1 MTLNFVSVDQ
11 EKAKGKE
18 EWRMSKTVTVLLDTD
33 IGDDIDDVWALAV
46 CLMHPQI
53 NLLGVSTVYADTT
66 ARAVIARWLIEAAG
80 KKVEV
85 AAGEQHPLDRS
96 VSLYRP
102 NQMKAITPEDEQRL
116 KSGRSDGVAF
126 LAEKIE
132 AFQGDELVL
141 LTVGPLTNAA
151 KLLTE
156 HPRAAEKITRIV
168 SMVGTLLPE
177 HSKPEYN
184 ASVDPKATKILF
196 ECGKPLTMI
205 GLDVTLRCRLSETD
219 LEELSR
225 SEKLLTKRLLA
236 LTKAWQDAHRRSD
249 GSVPTPILHD
259 PLAALV
265 VVEPELV
272 TLTPMRIIVDDE
284 GRTVKT
290 EGAANCLVATDVHPS
305 AVVNRLK
312 NLLV

>member
-1 MTLNFVSVDQ
+1 MNEEECGMT
-11 EKAKGKE
+11 
-18 EWRMSKTVTVLLDTD
+18 KTVAVLLDTD
-33 IGDDIDDVWALAV
+33 IGDDIDDAWALAV
-46 CLMHPQI
+46 CLTHPQI
-53 NLLGVSTVYADTT
+53 SLIGVSTVYADTI
-66 ARAVIARWLIEAAG
+66 ARAVIARWLIEATG
-80 KKVEV
+80 KKIEV

-102 NQMKAITPEDEQRL
+102 NQMKAIPTEDEQRL
-116 KSGRSDGVAF
+116 KSGRNDGVAF

-156 HPRAAEKITRIV
+156 HPKAAEKITRIV

-177 HSKPEYN
+177 HTKPEYN
-184 ASVDPKATKILF
+184 AAVDPKATKILF

-205 GLDVTLRCRLSETD
+205 GLDVTLRCRLSEAD

-225 SEKLLTKRLLA
+225 SEKLLTKRLLI
-236 LTKAWQDAHRRSD
+236 LTRAWQEAHRKPD
-249 GSVPTPILHD
+249 GSMPTPILHD

-265 VVEPELV
+265 VVEPDLV
-272 TLTPMRIIVDDE
+272 TLTPMKIVVDNE
-284 GRTVKT
+284 GRTIKADGT
-290 EGAANCLVATDVHPS
+290 PNCLVATDVHPS

-312 NLLV
+312 NLLA

>member
-1 MTLNFVSVDQ
+1 
-11 EKAKGKE
+11 
-18 EWRMSKTVTVLLDTD
+18 MSKTVAVLLDTD
-33 IGDDIDDVWALAV
+33 IGDDIDDAWALAV
-46 CLMHPQI
+46 CLTHPEI
-53 NLLGVSTVYADTT
+53 NLLGVSTVYADTV

-80 KKVEV
+80 KEVEV
-85 AAGEQHPLDRS
+85 AAGEQNPLDRS
-96 VSLYRP
+96 ITPYRP
-102 NQMKAITPEDEQRL
+102 NQMKAIPPEDEERL
-116 KSGRSDGVAF
+116 KSGRKDGVAF
-126 LAEKIE
+126 LAEKIDS
-132 AFQGDELVL
+132 FRGDELVL

-156 HPRAAEKITRIV
+156 YPKSAEKITRIV

-184 ASVDPKATKILF
+184 AAVDPKATRVLF

-205 GLDVTLRCRLSETD
+205 GLDVTLRCRFSETD

-225 SEKLLTKRLLA
+225 SGKLLTKRLLA
-236 LTKAWQDAHRRSD
+236 LTKAWQESHRRPD

-265 VVEPELV
+265 VVEPSLV
-272 TLTPMRIIVDDE
+272 TLTPMKIVVDDE
-284 GRTVKT
+284 GRTLRADGT
-290 EGAANCLVATDVHPS
+290 PNCLVATDVHPS

-312 NLLV
+312 NLLM